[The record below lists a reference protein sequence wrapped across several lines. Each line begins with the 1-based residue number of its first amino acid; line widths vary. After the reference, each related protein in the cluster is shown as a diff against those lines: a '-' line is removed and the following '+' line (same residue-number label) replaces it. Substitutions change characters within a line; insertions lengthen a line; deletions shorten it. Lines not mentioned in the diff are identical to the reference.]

1 MSMGSVWRAA
11 GPRRSPQEGGRVASP
26 ADRVCAAAALWAASA
41 ALVAG
46 CVGSSATP
54 TPIATGRVSATG
66 VPTSTAPSFAATT
79 AEGSPTSAPRS
90 ATAGASDL
98 AVRFPR
104 TQRGAE
110 DFVRFV
116 MAQVSK
122 AYATADPTLIQPLVD
137 VKTCPDCARWVSVT
151 TDMRKSGQHFEGVF
165 VEPQSVHALTLKG
178 DAGGVIT
185 QVVAPA
191 GKTVDGQGRTV
202 HARSAEGPFRTDF
215 VLQFR
220 DHWVLIRGEIVR

>member
-1 MSMGSVWRAA
+1 MRMVRADVVVVTGVAVLLSACSGSTGQA
-11 GPRRSPQEGGRVASP
+11 PTSVAS
-26 ADRVCAAAALWAASA
+26 AASA
-41 ALVAG
+41 PTPT
-46 CVGSSATP
+46 SSA
-54 TPIATGRVSATG
+54 VS
-66 VPTSTAPSFAATT
+66 PSAA
-79 AEGSPTSAPRS
+79 AG
-90 ATAGASDL
+90 ATATVSPGSRPPSSTTPVTGL
-98 AVRFPR
+98 AVRFPK

-185 QVVAPA
+185 HVFVPA
-191 GKTVDGQGRTV
+191 GKIVDSRGRLV
-202 HARSAEGPFRTDF
+202 DPRSASGPLRSDF
-215 VLQFR
+215 FLQFR
-220 DHWVLIRGEIVR
+220 DHWVVTNTEIVR

>member
-1 MSMGSVWRAA
+1 MRMVRADVVVATGVAVLVSACSGSTGQAPTSV
-11 GPRRSPQEGGRVASP
+11 
-26 ADRVCAAAALWAASA
+26 ASA
-41 ALVAG
+41 A
-46 CVGSSATP
+46 STP
-54 TPIATGRVSATG
+54 TPTSSAVS
-66 VPTSTAPSFAATT
+66 PSAA
-79 AEGSPTSAPRS
+79 AG
-90 ATAGASDL
+90 ATATVSPGSRPPSSTTPVTGL
-98 AVRFPR
+98 AVRFPK

-185 QVVAPA
+185 HVFVPA
-191 GKTVDGQGRTV
+191 GKIVDSRGRLV
-202 HARSAEGPFRTDF
+202 DPRSASGPLRSDF
-215 VLQFR
+215 FLQFR
-220 DHWVLIRGEIVR
+220 DHWFVTNVEVVR

>member
-1 MSMGSVWRAA
+1 MRMVRADVVVVTGVAVLLSACSGSTGQA
-11 GPRRSPQEGGRVASP
+11 PTSVAS
-26 ADRVCAAAALWAASA
+26 AASA
-41 ALVAG
+41 PTPT
-46 CVGSSATP
+46 SSA
-54 TPIATGRVSATG
+54 VS
-66 VPTSTAPSFAATT
+66 PSAA
-79 AEGSPTSAPRS
+79 AG
-90 ATAGASDL
+90 ATATVSPGSRPPSSTTPVTGL
-98 AVRFPR
+98 AVRFPK

-185 QVVAPA
+185 HVFVPA
-191 GKTVDGQGRTV
+191 GKIVDSRGRV
-202 HARSAEGPFRTDF
+202 VDPRSASGPLRTDF
-215 VLQFR
+215 FLQFR
-220 DHWVLIRGEIVR
+220 DHWLVVNVEVVR